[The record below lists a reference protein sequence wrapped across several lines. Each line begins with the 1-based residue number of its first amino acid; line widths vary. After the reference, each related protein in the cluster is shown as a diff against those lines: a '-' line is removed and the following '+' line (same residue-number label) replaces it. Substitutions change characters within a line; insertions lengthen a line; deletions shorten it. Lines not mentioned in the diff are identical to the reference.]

1 MFLQGFPVYLFGVN
15 PGFAF
20 SLVFDDFNL
29 LGGTPVCCLASA
41 GNWESEMIQTWS
53 QEFEVLTASLF
64 KLD

>member
-1 MFLQGFPVYLFGVN
+1 MFLQGLPVYLFGVN

-20 SLVFDDFNL
+20 SLVFNDFDL

-41 GNWESEMIQTWS
+41 GHWESETIQTWS
-53 QEFEVLTASLF
+53 QEFVVLTASPP